1 MIKAT
6 TGKPGTGMTLHDCSP
21 LQNAVSPARVAP
33 VVRTEEGASILYQLE
48 YIDSLGAGD
57 LIIQS
62 GYSAADAAVYLRSI
76 LALGLSPVTVRVI
89 A

>member
-1 MIKAT
+1 MIKAAEGMP
-6 TGKPGTGMTLHDCSP
+6 GKDMALHDCSP

-33 VVRTEEGASILYQLE
+33 VVQAEEGASILYQLE
-48 YIDSLGAGD
+48 YVDSLGAGD
-57 LIIQS
+57 LVIQS

>member
-1 MIKAT
+1 MQRINHAEQCRQEQD
-6 TGKPGTGMTLHDCSP
+6 GT
-21 LQNAVSPARVAP
+21 
-33 VVRTEEGASILYQLE
+33 ASLYQLE

-76 LALGLSPVTVRVI
+76 LALGMSPVTVRVV

>member
-1 MIKAT
+1 MIKAAK
-6 TGKPGTGMTLHDCSP
+6 GVPRQGMTLHDCSP
-21 LQNAVSPARVAP
+21 LHNAVSPARVAP
-33 VVRTEEGASILYQLE
+33 VVQAEEGASILYQLE

-57 LIIQS
+57 LVIQS

-76 LALGLSPVTVRVI
+76 LALGMSPVTVRMI